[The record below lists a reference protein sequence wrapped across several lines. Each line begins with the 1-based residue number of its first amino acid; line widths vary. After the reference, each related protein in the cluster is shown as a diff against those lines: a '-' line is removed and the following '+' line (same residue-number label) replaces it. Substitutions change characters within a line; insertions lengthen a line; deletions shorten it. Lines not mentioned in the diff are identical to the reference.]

1 MNVGEAKNV
10 PSNAKICKNGMDKTE
25 NYAISY
31 VNGTLKVTPRD
42 IADAQIDMKQTEY
55 VYNESAH
62 NPKPIVMINGKEL
75 LNGTDFEL
83 SYANN
88 VNCGTAT
95 VTINGK

>member
-1 MNVGEAKNV
+1 MKDGYIAGELVSDDEIIEVKVSGTQMNVGEAKNV

-62 NPKPIVMINGKEL
+62 NPKPSVMINGKE
-75 LNGTDFEL
+75 
-83 SYANN
+83 
-88 VNCGTAT
+88 V
-95 VTINGK
+95 